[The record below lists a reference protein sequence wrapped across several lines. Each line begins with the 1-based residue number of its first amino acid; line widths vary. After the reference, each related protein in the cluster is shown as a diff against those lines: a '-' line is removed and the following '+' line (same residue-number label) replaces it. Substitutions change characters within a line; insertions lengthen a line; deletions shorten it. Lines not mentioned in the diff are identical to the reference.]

1 MSAVIPPASF
11 FSHFAK
17 IEDPRMHRTRLHK
30 LGDILFIAV
39 CATLSGANAFTAME
53 EFGKA
58 KILWLKKYL
67 ELPNGIPSHD
77 TFRNVFIAIKPEAF
91 TECFMSWVKGL
102 NIPIKNK
109 IVAIDGK
116 TSRASGSK
124 TKGTKALHT
133 VSAWATEAN
142 LVLGQVITDEKSNE
156 ITAIPK
162 LLRMLEL
169 SGAIVTTDAMGC
181 QKEIAAEIR
190 ERGADYLL
198 QVKGNQEH
206 LEEDI
211 IDAFAAA
218 DEACAEGRV
227 EPTIDVFEKSDLGHG
242 RKEYRRCD
250 AMPVPKDLRNLEDW
264 KDLTSICRVTRIYNE
279 KGESKSEVRYFISSL
294 SPEAKRMGT
303 AAREHWGVE
312 NGLHWVLDMA
322 FDDDRNRTEAGD
334 APENLATLRRWVL
347 SLLRQD
353 KSRKGGMY
361 AKRLQMG
368 WNESY
373 LEAILG
379 LE

>member
-1 MSAVIPPASF
+1 MSAIPPASF

-17 IEDPRMHRTRLHK
+17 IEDPRVERTQLHK

-39 CATLSGANAFTAME
+39 CATLCGANAFTAME
-53 EFGKA
+53 EFGNSKMD
-58 KILWLKKYL
+58 WLKKFL

-91 TECFMSWVKGL
+91 TECFLSWVKVL
-102 NIPIKNK
+102 NLPIKNK

-124 TKGTKALHT
+124 TKGKKALHT
-133 VSAWATEAN
+133 VTAWATEAN
-142 LVLGQVITDEKSNE
+142 LVLGQVATEEKSNE

-162 LLRMLEL
+162 LLQMLEL
-169 SGAIVTTDAMGC
+169 RGAIVTIDAMGC
-181 QKEIAAEIR
+181 QKQIAAEIR
-190 ERGADYLL
+190 ARGAHYVL

-211 IDAFAAA
+211 MSAFAAL
-218 DEACAEGRV
+218 DEANPEARV
-227 EPTIDVFEKSDLGHG
+227 AQGLDVYETHERKHG
-242 RKEYRRCD
+242 RQEYRRCE
-250 AMPVPKDLRNLEDW
+250 ALPVPTTLRNLAEW
-264 KDLTSICRVTRIYNE
+264 KDLTSICRVARIYDE
-279 KGESKSEVRYFISSL
+279 HGESKSEVRYFISDL
-294 SPEAKRMGT
+294 SAGAKRLAQAVRG
-303 AAREHWGVE
+303 HWGVE

-334 APENLATLRRWVL
+334 APANLATLRRWVL

-353 KSRKGGMY
+353 KSRKGGIES
-361 AKRLQMG
+361 KRMQMG
-368 WNESY
+368 WNETY

-379 LE
+379 LD

>member
-1 MSAVIPPASF
+1 MSALPSASF
-11 FSHFAK
+11 FSHFAN
-17 IEDPRMHRTRLHK
+17 IEEPRLQRTQLHK

-39 CATLSGANAFTAME
+39 CATLSGANAFTAMQ
-53 EFGKA
+53 EFGLS
-58 KILWLKKYL
+58 KIAWLKKFL

-77 TFRNVFIAIKPEAF
+77 TFRNVFIAINPEAF
-91 TECFMSWVKGL
+91 TECFMSWVKVL
-102 NIPIKNK
+102 NIPIKKK

-116 TSRASGSK
+116 TSRASGSR
-124 TKGTKALHT
+124 TKGKKALHT

-142 LVLGQVITDEKSNE
+142 LVLGQVVTDEKSNE
-156 ITAIPK
+156 ITAIPQ

-169 SGAIVTTDAMGC
+169 KGAIVTMDAMGC
-181 QKEIAAEIR
+181 QKEIAREIR

-211 IDAFAAA
+211 IKAFAAL
-218 DEACAEGRV
+218 DEASAQTRAAYGL
-227 EPTIDVFEKSDLGHG
+227 DVFETDDTKHG

-250 AMPVPKDLRNLEDW
+250 AMPVPKTLRNLAEW
-264 KDLTSICRVTRIYNE
+264 KDLTSICRVARIYEE
-279 KGESKSEVRYFISSL
+279 KGDSKSEVRYFISSL
-294 SPEAKRMGT
+294 SAGAKHLAE
-303 AAREHWGVE
+303 AARGHWGVE

-322 FDDDRNRTEAGD
+322 FDDDRNRTLAGD

-353 KSRKGGMY
+353 KSRKGGIE

-368 WNESY
+368 WNEGY
-373 LEAILG
+373 LETILG
-379 LE
+379 LD

>member
-1 MSAVIPPASF
+1 MSAIPSASF

-17 IEDPRMHRTRLHK
+17 IEDPRVQRTQLHK
-30 LGDILFIAV
+30 LGDVFFIAV
-39 CATLSGANAFTAME
+39 CATLCGANAFTAME
-53 EFGKA
+53 EFGRSK
-58 KILWLKKYL
+58 LDWLKEFI

-77 TFRNVFIAIKPEAF
+77 TFRNIFNAIKPAAF
-91 TECFMSWVKGL
+91 TECFMSWVKVL

-124 TKGTKALHT
+124 TTGRKALHT

-142 LVLGQVITDEKSNE
+142 LVLGQVVTEEKSNE

-169 SGAIVTTDAMGC
+169 QGAVVTIDAMGC

-190 ERGADYLL
+190 GRGADFVL

-211 IDAFAAA
+211 VDAFAAM
-218 DEACAEGRV
+218 DEASSKERTKQGF
-227 EPTIDVFEKSDLGHG
+227 EVFETSDAKHG
-242 RKEYRRCD
+242 RKEHRRCE
-250 AMPVPKDLRNLEDW
+250 ALPVPETVRNRDEW
-264 KDLTSICRVTRIYNE
+264 KDLTSICRVARIYEEN
-279 KGESKSEVRYFISSL
+279 GESKSEVRYFISSL
-294 SPEAKRMGT
+294 SAEAKCLAKAVRG
-303 AAREHWGVE
+303 HWGVE

-322 FDDDRNRTEAGD
+322 FDDDRNRTSIGD
-334 APENLATLRRWVL
+334 APANLSTLRRWVL

-353 KSRKGGMY
+353 KSLKGGIES
-361 AKRLQMG
+361 KRLQMG
-368 WNESY
+368 WNEGY

-379 LE
+379 LD

>member
-1 MSAVIPPASF
+1 MSAIPSASF

-17 IEDPRMHRTRLHK
+17 IEEPRMQRTQLHK
-30 LGDILFIAV
+30 LGDILFIAI

-53 EFGKA
+53 EFGRS
-58 KILWLKKYL
+58 KIEWLKKFL

-77 TFRNVFIAIKPEAF
+77 TFRNVFIAIKPAAF
-91 TECFMSWVKGL
+91 TECFMSWVKVL

-124 TKGTKALHT
+124 TKGKKALHT

-142 LVLGQVITDEKSNE
+142 LVLGQVVTEEKSNE

-169 SGAIVTTDAMGC
+169 KGAIVTIDAMGC
-181 QKEIAAEIR
+181 QKEIATEIR
-190 ERGADYLL
+190 ERGADYVL

-211 IDAFAAA
+211 IDAFAAM
-218 DEACAEGRV
+218 DEASPKVRAEQG
-227 EPTIDVFEKSDLGHG
+227 IDVFESRDAKHG
-242 RKEYRRCD
+242 RKEYRRCE
-250 AMPVPKDLRNLEDW
+250 AMPVPKTLRNLGEW
-264 KDLTSICRVTRIYNE
+264 KDLTSICRVARNYDE

-294 SPEAKRMGT
+294 SAGAKRLAEAVRG
-303 AAREHWGVE
+303 HWGVE

-322 FDDDRNRTEAGD
+322 FDDDRNRTLAGE

-353 KSRKGGMY
+353 KSRKGGIES
-361 AKRLQMG
+361 KRMQMG
-368 WNESY
+368 WNEGY

-379 LE
+379 LD

>member
-1 MSAVIPPASF
+1 MSVAIPSASF
-11 FSHFAK
+11 FSHFAT
-17 IEDPRMHRTRLHK
+17 IEDPRMQRTQLHK
-30 LGDILFIAV
+30 LGDLLFIAV
-39 CATLSGANAFTAME
+39 CATLGGANAFTAME
-53 EFGKA
+53 EFGRS
-58 KILWLKKYL
+58 KIAWLKKFL

-91 TECFMSWVKGL
+91 TECFLSWVKGL

-124 TKGTKALHT
+124 TNGKKALHT

-142 LVLGQVITDEKSNE
+142 LVLGQVVTEEKSNE

-162 LLRMLEL
+162 LLKMLEL
-169 SGAIVTTDAMGC
+169 RGAIVTTDAMGC
-181 QKEIAAEIR
+181 QKEIATEVR
-190 ERGADYLL
+190 ERGADYVL

-211 IDAFAAA
+211 IDAFAAM
-218 DEACAEGRV
+218 DEASTKERV
-227 EPTIDVFEKSDLGHG
+227 AQGIEVFETRDSKHG
-242 RKEYRRCD
+242 RKEYRRCE
-250 AMPVPKDLRNLEDW
+250 AMPVPKTLRNLAEW
-264 KDLTSICRVTRIYNE
+264 KDLTSICRVARIYDEN
-279 KGESKSEVRYFISSL
+279 GEPKSEVRYFISSL
-294 SPEAKRMGT
+294 SAGAKRLAEAVRG
-303 AAREHWGVE
+303 HWGVE

-353 KSRKGGMY
+353 KSRKGGIEC
-361 AKRLQMG
+361 KRMQMG
-368 WNESY
+368 WNEGY

-379 LE
+379 LD

>member
-1 MSAVIPPASF
+1 MCATPSPSF
-11 FSHFAK
+11 FSHFAT
-17 IEDPRMHRTRLHK
+17 IEDPRMQRTQLHK
-30 LGDILFIAV
+30 LGDVLFIAV
-39 CATLSGANAFTAME
+39 CATLCGANAFTAME
-53 EFGKA
+53 EFGHSK
-58 KILWLKKYL
+58 LDWLKKFL
-67 ELPNGIPSHD
+67 DLPHGIPAHD

-91 TECFMSWVKGL
+91 TECFMSWVKAL

-116 TSRASGSK
+116 TSRASGLK
-124 TKGTKALHT
+124 AKGKKALHMVT
-133 VSAWATEAN
+133 AWATEAN
-142 LVLGQVITDEKSNE
+142 LVLGQVATEEKSNE

-169 SGAIVTTDAMGC
+169 HGAIVTIDAMGC
-181 QKEIAAEIR
+181 QKEIVTEIR

-211 IDAFAAA
+211 IDAFAAMDQA
-218 DEACAEGRV
+218 NIEERLAAG
-227 EPTIDVFEKSDLGHG
+227 INIFETRDSKHG
-242 RKEYRRCD
+242 RQEHRRCE
-250 AMPVPKDLRNLEDW
+250 AMPVPETLRNRGDW
-264 KDLTSICRVTRIYNE
+264 KDLKSICRVARNYQE

-294 SPEAKRMGT
+294 SAGAKRLTEVVRG
-303 AAREHWGVE
+303 HWGVE

-322 FDDDRNRTEAGD
+322 FDDDRNRTGVGD
-334 APENLATLRRWVL
+334 APENLATLRRWIL

-353 KSRKGGMY
+353 KSRKGGIEC
-361 AKRLQMG
+361 KRMQMG

-379 LE
+379 LD

>member
-1 MSAVIPPASF
+1 MCAIPSPSF

-17 IEDPRMHRTRLHK
+17 IEDPRMQRTQLHK
-30 LGDILFIAV
+30 LGDVLFIAV
-39 CATLSGANAFTAME
+39 CATLCGANAFTAME
-53 EFGKA
+53 EFGHSK
-58 KILWLKKYL
+58 LNWLKKFL

-91 TECFMSWVKGL
+91 TECFMSWVKVL

-116 TSRASGSK
+116 TSRASGLK
-124 TKGTKALHT
+124 AKGKKALHMVT
-133 VSAWATEAN
+133 AWATEAN
-142 LVLGQVITDEKSNE
+142 LVLGQVATEEKSNE

-162 LLRMLEL
+162 LLKMLEL
-169 SGAIVTTDAMGC
+169 HGAIVTIDAMGC
-181 QKEIAAEIR
+181 QKEIVTEIR

-211 IDAFAAA
+211 INAFAAMDQA
-218 DEACAEGRV
+218 STKERLAQGIN
-227 EPTIDVFEKSDLGHG
+227 TFETYDAKHG
-242 RKEYRRCD
+242 RQESRRCE
-250 AMPVPKDLRNLEDW
+250 AMPVPETLRNLDEW
-264 KDLTSICRVTRIYNE
+264 KDLASICRVARNYKE

-294 SPEAKRMGT
+294 SAGAKRLTEVVRG
-303 AAREHWGVE
+303 HWGVE

-322 FDDDRNRTEAGD
+322 FDDDRNRTGVGD

-353 KSRKGGMY
+353 KSRKGGIES
-361 AKRLQMG
+361 KRLQMG
-368 WNESY
+368 WNEAY

-379 LE
+379 LD